1 MKIIV
6 LITKATL
13 SSEGPRNY
21 ALRLVS
27 LLRGLGLDVNMDIIL
42 NNLFIILKV
51 IYYAITKEINN
62 YTFVK
67 GIELLATFLA
77 MPFATLDIIKIDA
90 EGSEV
95 MILKGAKNTLER
107 FRPYIF
113 IEVKQ
118 YNYNEFKNFIDSLS
132 YRCESLITGSIDAR

>member
-27 LLRGLGLDVNMDIIL
+27 LLRSLGLDVNMDIIL

-51 IYYAITKEINN
+51 IYYAITKEI
-62 YTFVK
+62 
-67 GIELLATFLA
+67 
-77 MPFATLDIIKIDA
+77 IIIP
-90 EGSEV
+90 
-95 MILKGAKNTLER
+95 L
-107 FRPYIF
+107 
-113 IEVKQ
+113 
-118 YNYNEFKNFIDSLS
+118 
-132 YRCESLITGSIDAR
+132 